1 MDDTVGNELL
11 SWIKVVS
18 KSVGMVM
25 LESASRLETLNCGAW
40 IFPNGLTEFTAF
52 TALWM
57 AELREVASF
66 LRPET
71 MLFKVLCKK
80 EVI

>member
-1 MDDTVGNELL
+1 MFD
-11 SWIKVVS
+11 
-18 KSVGMVM
+18 
-25 LESASRLETLNCGAW
+25 SASRLETLNCGAW
-40 IFPNGLTEFTAF
+40 IFPKGLIEFTEF

-66 LRPET
+66 WRPDT